1 LGRGEAP
8 PVPDDLTEAGLEF
21 CKRCLAG
28 DPQARWT
35 APQLAELKFAQVPQ
49 GYEYPNVGKSTA
61 IQRFLGN
68 EFNEHYQPTIK
79 NTHTKK
85 MSINKVEYNLSIID
99 TAGQDE
105 TSLLDS
111 SYVGTADVYVIAF
124 SVTFRKSF
132 EIVQV
137 IRDKILDMSGAE
149 TVAMVLVGNKSDLR
163 GDRQVSKAEAEQVAA
178 KFGCP
183 YVETSAKENLNI
195 DQVFV
200 NSVKIA
206 NRARAGGDGADDAGT
221 GDDDKSSCIVM

>member
-1 LGRGEAP
+1 
-8 PVPDDLTEAGLEF
+8 
-21 CKRCLAG
+21 
-28 DPQARWT
+28 
-35 APQLAELKFAQVPQ
+35 
-49 GYEYPNVGKSTA
+49 KSTA